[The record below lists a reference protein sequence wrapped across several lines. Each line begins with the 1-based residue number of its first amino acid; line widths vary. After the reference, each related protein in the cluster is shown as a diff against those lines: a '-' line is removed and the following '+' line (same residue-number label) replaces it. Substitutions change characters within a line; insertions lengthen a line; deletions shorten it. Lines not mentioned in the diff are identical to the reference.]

1 MKMTNDPIIEE
12 VRKARDEYAKKFNYD
27 LDDIYR
33 DLIRKQEQSGKKLIS
48 LPPKRPELKKKSA

>member
-1 MKMTNDPIIEE
+1 MTNDPIIEE

-48 LPPKRPELKKKSA
+48 LPPKRPEHKKKSA

>member
-1 MKMTNDPIIEE
+1 MTNDPIIEE

-48 LPPKRPELKKKSA
+48 LPPKRPEHNKKSA

>member
-1 MKMTNDPIIEE
+1 MTNDPIIEE